1 MRKSD
6 PIHSGETLLEDFLKP
21 NNLSATNLAKI
32 LNVPQN
38 RISDIVR
45 CRRSISAD
53 TALRLERA
61 FGATAQFWL
70 NLQQHYDL
78 IIASQKAFE
87 LDKIK
92 KVAA

>member
-6 PIHSGETLLEDFLKP
+6 PIHPGETLLEDFIKP
-21 NNLSATNLAKI
+21 HNLSATKLSKI

-61 FGATAQFWL
+61 FGVTAQFWL
-70 NLQQHYDL
+70 NLQQQYDL
-78 IIASQKAFE
+78 IVASQKAVR
-87 LDKIK
+87 LDNIER
-92 KVAA
+92 VAA